1 MSEQMPPGTEGERPG
16 KAEIY
21 SEVSKQFRVF
31 GISINLPEPGP
42 GKETKTMTKVFKYG
56 GIGLGISGLIL
67 AGVAF
72 MGWVLMMLVGAVY
85 HEFGLLRPIGF
96 LPSTGIAAGL
106 YALASLLRGDSKVV
120 TTSSG

>member
-1 MSEQMPPGTEGERPG
+1 MSEPLDPSTEGDRTG

-21 SEVSKQFRVF
+21 SEDSKQFRVF
-31 GISINLPEPGP
+31 GISINLPEPARS
-42 GKETKTMTKVFKYG
+42 KETKMTKVMKYG

-67 AGVAF
+67 AGVAL

-106 YALASLLRGDSKVV
+106 YALLSLLRGDSKVV
-120 TTSSG
+120 TSSSG